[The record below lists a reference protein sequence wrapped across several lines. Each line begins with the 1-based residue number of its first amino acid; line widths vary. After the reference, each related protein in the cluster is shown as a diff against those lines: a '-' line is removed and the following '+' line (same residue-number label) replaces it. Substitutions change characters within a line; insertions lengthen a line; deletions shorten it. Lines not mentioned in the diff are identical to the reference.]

1 MPRFRAPP
9 DVANRIRQQ
18 TTWGGTSRSDRDGFL
33 SSHDLAI
40 RQGAPGGSGRREALL
55 TGLIAVLIF
64 SAVVIGCAVVWP
76 SYLSCRHVQQTTGL
90 VGGQTLTT
98 CTAQRALWRVGLSI

>member
-33 SSHDLAI
+33 SSHDLGVQRA
-40 RQGAPGGSGRREALL
+40 APAGSGRREVLL
-55 TGLIAVLIF
+55 TGLIGVLIF

-76 SYLSCRHVQQTTGL
+76 AYLSCRHVQQTTGL
-90 VGGQTLTT
+90 IGGQTLTT
-98 CTAQRALWRVGLSI
+98 CTAQRALWRIGLSF